1 MAGDETIEEK
11 KIGLRQ
17 PLGCMSDSTAMQNT
31 SRPAIDSLPAFAI
44 VLTPGRDETIID
56 QTPTPSI
63 QAHRGV
69 GGRCARGKAGSRC
82 SGINGRDACS
92 PYLQGR
98 MQGTVRPATIRGT
111 ISRGHVFEGL
121 KIRGTGMA
129 HLFQPLQPPA
139 REKRTKQQSTSCKED
154 SYLAL
159 VGKCGEAKDKS

>member
-1 MAGDETIEEK
+1 
-11 KIGLRQ
+11 
-17 PLGCMSDSTAMQNT
+17 MSVFTAMQNT
-31 SRPAIDSLPAFAI
+31 LRPAIDSLPAFAT
-44 VLTPGRDETIID
+44 VLTPSRDETIID

-82 SGINGRDACS
+82 SGSNGRYACS

-111 ISRGHVFEGL
+111 ISRGHIFEGL
-121 KIRGTGMA
+121 KIRGTGLV
-129 HLFQPLQPPA
+129 HLLRPQQPLA
-139 REKRTKQQSTSCKED
+139 RERKERSNRARVGKED
-154 SYLAL
+154 SYLAR